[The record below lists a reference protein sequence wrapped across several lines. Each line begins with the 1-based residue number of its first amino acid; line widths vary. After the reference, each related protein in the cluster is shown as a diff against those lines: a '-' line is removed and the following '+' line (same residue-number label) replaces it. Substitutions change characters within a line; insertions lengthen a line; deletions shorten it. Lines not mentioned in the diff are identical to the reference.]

1 MRSGRF
7 TRESGC
13 PRYSSVMM
21 TLNRLALLI
30 SGILPLTLAPSVAV
44 ACSCVFP
51 GGVTSEALDGT
62 TVFRGTARTTFEAE
76 TAEPSDPTMPSF
88 GQEYETTF
96 DIRTL
101 YHSADG
107 TPERITVTHILSGAA
122 CGKQFTPNQ
131 SYFVV
136 AQVWRGKLRAGLC
149 EPFTEAQVIADLDS
163 DTSIIRSR
171 QANNAADP
179 AQP

>member
-1 MRSGRF
+1 
-7 TRESGC
+7 
-13 PRYSSVMM
+13 M
-21 TLNRLALLI
+21 TLDRLALLI
-30 SGILPLTLAPSVAV
+30 AGTLSLTLAPSVAA

-62 TVFRGTARTTFEAE
+62 TVFRGTARTTSEAK
-76 TAEPSDPTMPSF
+76 TAKTSDPAMPGF

-107 TPERITVTHILSGAA
+107 TPETITVTHLLSGAT
-122 CGKQFTPNQ
+122 CGKRFTPDQ

-149 EPFTEAQVIADLDS
+149 EPFTEDQVIADLDS
-163 DTSIIRSR
+163 EASVIRSQ
-171 QANNAADP
+171 QANNVADP
-179 AQP
+179 ARP